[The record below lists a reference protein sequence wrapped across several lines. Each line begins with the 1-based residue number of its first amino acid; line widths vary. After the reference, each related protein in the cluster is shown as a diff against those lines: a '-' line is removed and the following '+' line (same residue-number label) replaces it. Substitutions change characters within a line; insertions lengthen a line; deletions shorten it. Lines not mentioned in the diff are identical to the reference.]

1 MFEHLVAGIQAS
13 LQLSNLV
20 ALVFGTLVGLVVGI
34 IPGTGPMVGM
44 VVLLPFTFAFSP
56 GTALSLLLGIF
67 CGGYYGGAIPAI
79 LMRTPGVP
87 SSIITSFDGFPLT
100 QRGEAQRGL
109 SAALMGSFTGGII
122 SVFIL
127 IFLAPLL
134 AHVAASFGPPEYF
147 AAALFG
153 VVLVVMA
160 YREQLSRGLLL
171 LGLGLWL
178 STVGIDGPT
187 LSPRYCFGFLSLQN
201 GLHVVPVCLGLFGI
215 GQTLILVERQIL
227 QTKAMRLT
235 RRTLDF
241 SKLAETFRYWKT
253 MIKSGVIGTLVGL
266 LPGTGSILASFMS
279 YEATKKTSKDPSAF
293 GKGTPEG
300 CLAAEGGNNAVPAGA
315 MIPLLTLGIPGDA
328 LSALLL
334 GVFTIN
340 GIYPGPLLLIK
351 EPVLINTLYVSM
363 FLINVVAFI
372 MLALWLRPFAMIVK
386 INSAILAIIIMAL
399 SLVGIYSVNT
409 RFFDAAVAIVMGVL
423 GYILLRLKWPIVNLV
438 MGFIL
443 GEILEQRL
451 RESLSLGEGSPVIFF
466 IRPISLSIIL
476 LTILIVVVPI
486 ILDRRKGKRA
496 VA

>member
-1 MFEHLVAGIQAS
+1 LEHVLAGIQAS
-13 LQLSNLV
+13 LQPGNLA
-20 ALVFGTLVGLVVGI
+20 ALAFGTFVGIAVGI

-56 GTALSLLLGIF
+56 AVALSLLLGIF

-87 SSIITSFDGFPLT
+87 SSMVTTFDGYPLT

-109 SAALMGSFTGGII
+109 SAALMGSFAGGII

-147 AAALFG
+147 CAALFG

-187 LSPRYCFGFLSLQN
+187 LSARYCFGILSLQN
-201 GLHVVPVCLGLFGI
+201 GLHIVPVCLGLFGI
-215 GQTLILVERQIL
+215 GQTLILVEREIL
-227 QTKAMRLT
+227 QTKSMSLT

-241 SKLAETFRYWKT
+241 SKIMETFRYWKS
-253 MIKSGVIGTLVGL
+253 MIKAGVIGTFVGL
-266 LPGTGSILASFMS
+266 LPGTGSILASFLS
-279 YEATKKTSKDPSAF
+279 YEAVKKTSKDPAAF
-293 GKGTPEG
+293 DQGTPEG

-328 LSALLL
+328 LSAVLL

-351 EPVLINTLYVSM
+351 EPVLINTLYFSM
-363 FLINVVAFI
+363 LLINVVAFV
-372 MLALWLRPFAMIVK
+372 MLALWLRPFAMIVRV
-386 INSAILAIIIMAL
+386 NSSILAVVIMAL

-409 RFFDAAVAIVMGVL
+409 RLFDAVVAIVMGGL

-451 RESLSLGEGSPVIFF
+451 RESLSLGEGNPVIFLT
-466 IRPISLSIIL
+466 RPISAGIVLLTVLIIL
-476 LTILIVVVPI
+476 VPV
-486 ILDRRKGKRA
+486 ILDWRRRKQPGS
-496 VA
+496 

>member
-1 MFEHLVAGIQAS
+1 MFEHLLAGIQAS

-20 ALVFGTLVGLVVGI
+20 ALAFGTLVGIVVGI

-67 CGGYYGGAIPAI
+67 CGGYYGGAVPAI

-187 LSPRYCFGFLSLQN
+187 LSARYCFGFLSLQN

-227 QTKAMRLT
+227 QTKDMRLT

-241 SKLAETFRYWKT
+241 SKLVETFRYWKT
-253 MIKSGVIGTLVGL
+253 MIKAGVIGTLVGL

-300 CLAAEGGNNAVPAGA
+300 CLAAEGG
-315 MIPLLTLGIPGDA
+315 
-328 LSALLL
+328 
-334 GVFTIN
+334 
-340 GIYPGPLLLIK
+340 
-351 EPVLINTLYVSM
+351 
-363 FLINVVAFI
+363 
-372 MLALWLRPFAMIVK
+372 
-386 INSAILAIIIMAL
+386 
-399 SLVGIYSVNT
+399 
-409 RFFDAAVAIVMGVL
+409 
-423 GYILLRLKWPIVNLV
+423 
-438 MGFIL
+438 
-443 GEILEQRL
+443 
-451 RESLSLGEGSPVIFF
+451 
-466 IRPISLSIIL
+466 
-476 LTILIVVVPI
+476 
-486 ILDRRKGKRA
+486 
-496 VA
+496 

>member
-1 MFEHLVAGIQAS
+1 MEQVLAGIQAS
-13 LQLSNLV
+13 LQLGNLA
-20 ALVFGTLVGLVVGI
+20 ALAFGTFVGIAVGI

-56 GTALSLLLGIF
+56 AVALSLLLGIF

-87 SSIITSFDGFPLT
+87 SSIVTTFDGFPLT

-109 SAALMGSFTGGII
+109 SAALMGSFAGGII

-147 AAALFG
+147 SAALFG

-187 LSPRYCFGFLSLQN
+187 LSARYCFGILSLQN

-227 QTKAMRLT
+227 QTKSMSLT

-241 SKLAETFRYWKT
+241 SKLMETFRYWKS
-253 MIKSGVIGTLVGL
+253 MIKAGVIGTFVGL
-266 LPGTGSILASFMS
+266 LPGTGSILASFLS
-279 YEATKKTSKDPSAF
+279 YELVKKTSKDPSAF

-300 CLAAEGGNNAVPAGA
+300 CLASEGGNNAVPAGA

-328 LSALLL
+328 LSAVLL

-351 EPVLINTLYVSM
+351 EPVLINTLYFSM
-363 FLINVVAFI
+363 LLINVVAFV
-372 MLALWLRPFAMIVK
+372 MLALWLRPFAMIVRV
-386 INSAILAIIIMAL
+386 NSSILAVVIMAL

-409 RFFDAAVAIVMGVL
+409 RLFDALVAIVMGAL

-451 RESLSLGEGSPVIFF
+451 RESLSLGEGSPLIFLA
-466 IRPISLSIIL
+466 RPISMGIIL
-476 LTILIVVVPI
+476 LTGLIIVVPL
-486 ILDRRKGKRA
+486 ILDWRKRKQPGS
-496 VA
+496 

>member
-1 MFEHLVAGIQAS
+1 
-13 LQLSNLV
+13 
-20 ALVFGTLVGLVVGI
+20 
-34 IPGTGPMVGM
+34 
-44 VVLLPFTFAFSP
+44 
-56 GTALSLLLGIF
+56 LLLGIF
-67 CGGYYGGAIPAI
+67 CGGYYGGAVPAI

-187 LSPRYCFGFLSLQN
+187 LSARYCFGFLSLQN

-227 QTKAMRLT
+227 QTKDMRLT

-241 SKLAETFRYWKT
+241 SKLVETFRYWKT
-253 MIKSGVIGTLVGL
+253 MIKAGVIGTLVGL

-409 RFFDAAVAIVMGVL
+409 RLFDAAVAIVMGVL
-423 GYILLRLKWPIVNLV
+423 GYILLRLRWPIVNLV

-466 IRPISLSIIL
+466 TRPISLSIIL
-476 LTILIVVVPI
+476 LTIIIIVIPI
-486 ILDRRKGKRA
+486 ILDRQKRKRA
-496 VA
+496 AV

>member
-1 MFEHLVAGIQAS
+1 LEQVLAGIQAS
-13 LQLSNLV
+13 LQLGNLA
-20 ALVFGTLVGLVVGI
+20 ALAFGTFVGIAVGI

-56 GTALSLLLGIF
+56 AVALSLLLGIF

-87 SSIITSFDGFPLT
+87 SSIVTTFDGFPLT

-109 SAALMGSFTGGII
+109 SAALMGSFAGGII

-147 AAALFG
+147 SAALFG

-187 LSPRYCFGFLSLQN
+187 LSARYCFGILSLQN

-227 QTKAMRLT
+227 QTKSMSLT

-241 SKLAETFRYWKT
+241 SKLMETFRYWKT
-253 MIKSGVIGTLVGL
+253 MIKAGVIGTFVGL
-266 LPGTGSILASFMS
+266 LPGTGSILASFLS
-279 YEATKKTSKDPSAF
+279 YEAVKKTSKDPSAF
-293 GKGTPEG
+293 GQGTPEG
-300 CLAAEGGNNAVPAGA
+300 CLASEGGNNAVPAGA

-328 LSALLL
+328 LSAVLL

-351 EPVLINTLYVSM
+351 EPVLINTLYFSM
-363 FLINVVAFI
+363 LLINVVAFI
-372 MLALWLRPFAMIVK
+372 MLALWLRPFAMIVRV
-386 INSAILAIIIMAL
+386 NSSILAVVIMAL

-409 RFFDAAVAIVMGVL
+409 RLFDAMVAIVMGVL

-451 RESLSLGEGSPVIFF
+451 RESLSLGEGNPVIFLT
-466 IRPISLSIIL
+466 RPISVVIIL
-476 LTILIVVVPI
+476 LTVLIIVVPL
-486 ILDRRKGKRA
+486 ILDWRKREQPGP
-496 VA
+496 